1 MMILPNPGVLDQLIR
16 ERQRGLR
23 GSTVGRSATRGERG
37 LRRRVGHALIAAG
50 SALSG
55 ERVEMPAAPRTLP
68 RTA

>member
-23 GSTVGRSATRGERG
+23 RSTVGRSAPGGRF

-55 ERVEMPAAPRTLP
+55 ERVEMPVGPRALP

>member
-1 MMILPNPGVLDQLIR
+1 MMILPSPGVLDQLIR

-23 GSTVGRSATRGERG
+23 GTAARHSTPGQRG
-37 LRRRVGHALIAAG
+37 LRLRVGRALIAAG

-55 ERVEMPAAPRTLP
+55 ERVEQPARSSVLS

>member
-23 GSTVGRSATRGERG
+23 GTAARHATQEARG
-37 LRRRVGHALIAAG
+37 LRLRVGRALIAAG

-55 ERVEMPAAPRTLP
+55 ERVEQPARTPVLS

>member
-1 MMILPNPGVLDQLIR
+1 MMILPGPGVLDQLIR

-23 GSTVGRSATRGERG
+23 STAVQRSAPGPRG
-37 LRRRVGHALIAAG
+37 LRLRVGRALIAAG

-55 ERVEMPAAPRTLP
+55 ERVEMPASPRALP

>member
-23 GSTVGRSATRGERG
+23 GTAAQRSTPGPNG
-37 LRRRVGHALIAAG
+37 LRRSVGRALIAAG

-55 ERVEMPAAPRTLP
+55 ERVEVPARASALS

>member
-23 GSTVGRSATRGERG
+23 GTAARHSTPETRG
-37 LRRRVGHALIAAG
+37 LRLRVGRALIAAG

-55 ERVEMPAAPRTLP
+55 ERVEQPARTPALS

>member
-1 MMILPNPGVLDQLIR
+1 MILPNPGVLDQLIR

-23 GSTVGRSATRGERG
+23 GTSLRRSTSTGRG
-37 LRRRVGHALIAAG
+37 LRLRVGRALIVAG

-55 ERVEMPAAPRTLP
+55 ERVEQPVRSQSLP

>member
-1 MMILPNPGVLDQLIR
+1 MMILPNPGVLDELIR

-23 GSTVGRSATRGERG
+23 GTVGQRSAPGRRG
-37 LRRRVGHALIAAG
+37 LRLHVGRALIAAG

-55 ERVEMPAAPRTLP
+55 ERVENPARTSVLS